1 MTPTPDWVSETDVVK
16 HFGISKSTFKNMRH
30 KQIAACRTL
39 CLCHWQRQGTSHLLH
54 SAIRDMQKRL
64 TVKLVKENAANR
76 AAEFKRRREI
86 IGTYDE
92 VELILDS

>member
-1 MTPTPDWVSETDVVK
+1 MFMPLATPGNQSP
-16 HFGISKSTFKNMRH
+16 
-30 KQIAACRTL
+30 IAFSN
-39 CLCHWQRQGTSHLLH
+39 QG
-54 SAIRDMQKRL
+54 MQKRL